1 MPKSKS
7 GRKQVKIE
15 NELRTI
21 LEQFGEETIA
31 KKEVALNKAADYL
44 VKKLQDNTPVL
55 TGKTVVRWIRTDK
68 YKNVRY
74 IGNSNERENKTH
86 NPKYGKHIPIVNMI
100 EFAHGGNPFVRS
112 TFEWEKDNLC
122 DIIKGELNK

>member
-44 VKKLQDNTPVL
+44 VKKLQDNTSVFFIEYFL
-55 TGKTVVRWIRTDK
+55 TLRKFYMSIVGKI
-68 YKNVRY
+68 
-74 IGNSNERENKTH
+74 
-86 NPKYGKHIPIVNMI
+86 
-100 EFAHGGNPFVRS
+100 
-112 TFEWEKDNLC
+112 L
-122 DIIKGELNK
+122 